1 MRCKMLRFNVANSS
15 SFVAITKCGILKH
28 CGIHG
33 CPLTGTAQL
42 RPKRI
47 LLPLVINVVKAI
59 PENWF
64 LTKATFLW
72 GMYCLCCPIISSK
85 DNSFLLRSEKKKT
98 WRNGKVDAQSSEGD
112 FAVFFNFKS
121 LTYGGWS
128 HSGCESN

>member
-1 MRCKMLRFNVANSS
+1 MLRFNVVISS

-64 LTKATFLW
+64 LTKVTFLRACTDVLFVLTYYLEKKSINPG
-72 GMYCLCCPIISSK
+72 GMVKSTLDLQK
-85 DNSFLLRSEKKKT
+85 GALRSSST
-98 WRNGKVDAQSSEGD
+98 SKV
-112 FAVFFNFKS
+112 
-121 LTYGGWS
+121 
-128 HSGCESN
+128 